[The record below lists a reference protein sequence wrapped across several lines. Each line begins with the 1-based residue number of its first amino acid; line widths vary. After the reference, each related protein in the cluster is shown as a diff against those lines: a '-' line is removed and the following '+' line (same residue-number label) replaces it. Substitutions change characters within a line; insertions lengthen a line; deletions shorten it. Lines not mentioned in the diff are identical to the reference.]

1 MDFYETKRIAL
12 MIGDDS
18 GRDLET
24 GRQLSKL
31 ELTALLSPRKIYD
44 SKRIVKQLTN
54 ERRS

>member
-18 GRDLET
+18 GLGLET

-31 ELTALLSPRKIYD
+31 ELTALLSPRNIYD

-54 ERRS
+54 ERLS